1 MMSETRCVSNILH
14 ERGSA
19 IWERATRHPMVQQIG
34 DGSLPHEKFRY
45 YFSQN
50 ILYLEDY
57 CRALGLTAGKAPD
70 ADALQVISTFLA
82 RVASQ
87 EISANHRFFEKL
99 GGDPTTIDPMWS
111 MAPTT
116 YGYTRHLL
124 HVASQGD
131 CAAGLTAI
139 LPCQW
144 SYGELAK
151 PLSINL
157 PADPIYAEWIGVF
170 GNEEYD
176 SLVAATTGLLDRL
189 VDPDDEARLGQLAWI
204 FEVSTRYEVM
214 FWDMAFAGAVE
225 QLA

>member
-1 MMSETRCVSNILH
+1 MESW
-14 ERGSA
+14 A
-19 IWERATRHPMVQQIG
+19 KATGHPMVRQIG
-34 DGSLPHEKFRY
+34 DGTLPHESFRF

-57 CRALGLTAGKAPD
+57 CRALALTAGKAPD
-70 ADALQVISTFLA
+70 AEALQIISTFLE
-82 RVASQ
+82 RVASE
-87 EISANHRFFEKL
+87 EIAANHRFFQRL
-99 GGDPTTIDPMWS
+99 GGDPGGLDRMWS

-124 HVASQGD
+124 YVASQGD
-131 CAAGLTAI
+131 CAAGLTAV

-151 PLSINL
+151 PLVGHL
-157 PADPIYAEWIGVF
+157 PDDPIYAEWIGVF

-176 SLVAATTGLLDRL
+176 ELVQATTGLLDRL
-189 VDPDDEARLGQLAWI
+189 VDPDDASRLEQLFWI

-214 FWDMAFAGAVE
+214 FWDMALAGG
-225 QLA
+225 